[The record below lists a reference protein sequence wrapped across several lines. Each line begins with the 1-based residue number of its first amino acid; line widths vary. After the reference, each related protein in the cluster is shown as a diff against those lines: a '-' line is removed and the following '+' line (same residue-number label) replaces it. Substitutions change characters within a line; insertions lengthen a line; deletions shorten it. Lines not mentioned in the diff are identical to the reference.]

1 MSTSRKGAWV
11 RGAAAILITFGIWV
25 ADAVAQIE
33 GPQVT
38 WYGYTKLDASWD
50 ESAVSAG
57 NFARWVV
64 SPETVSPHAHFN
76 MTARQT
82 RVGLR
87 MKSEI
92 DGAVVQGRWEVDF
105 YGGGAENKNGLQV
118 RHAYVEASWPSGWK
132 LLAGQASDVIS
143 PLAPSTL
150 NYVVAWWSGNVGY
163 RRPQLRVSKE
173 SPLGPASLTVTGAV
187 ARTIGDEFGS
197 DPGDT
202 GTDSGM
208 PTLQGHVGLSWA
220 MGERR
225 ASLGLHGHRGRET
238 LDPELYGEP
247 VEVLSSG
254 WGGDLS
260 LPLGPLVLSGEAWTG
275 SNLDDYFGGI
285 GQGVAMG
292 PITASGVTGSG
303 GWAELALDLGENRF
317 RVGTGVDDPDETDLA
332 AGGRAR
338 NLSYWLSAQ
347 REIGAGLSHGIEV
360 SRWVTDYVG
369 LERGTSVRVQMSVVY
384 SF

>member
-1 MSTSRKGAWV
+1 MSAAGRSEAV
-11 RGAAAILITFGIWV
+11 RRAATVILLVGIWG
-25 ADAVAQIE
+25 ADASAQTE
-33 GPQVT
+33 GPRVT

-50 ESAVSAG
+50 ENAVSAG

-64 SPETVSPHAHFN
+64 SPETVAPHAHFN

-92 DGAVVQGRWEVDF
+92 DGAVVQGLWEVDF

-173 SPLGPASLTVTGAV
+173 SPLGSARLTVTGAV
-187 ARTIGDEFGS
+187 TRTIGDDFGS

-208 PTLQGHVGLSWA
+208 PTVQGRMGLSWP
-220 MGERR
+220 MGDKQ
-225 ASLGLHGHRGRET
+225 AAVGLYAHGGKET
-238 LDPELYGEP
+238 LDPELYGDPME
-247 VEVLSSG
+247 LTSSG
-254 WGGDLS
+254 WGGDVS
-260 LPLGPLVLSGEAWTG
+260 LPLGPVVLSGEAWTG
-275 SNLDDYFGGI
+275 TN
-285 GQGVAMG
+285 GVAMG
-292 PITASGVTGSG
+292 PLTASGVTGSG
-303 GWAELALDLGENRF
+303 GWAQVAWDLGENRF
-317 RVGTGVDDPDETDLA
+317 HVGAGVDDPDEADLS

-338 NLSYWLSAQ
+338 NLSYWASVQ
-347 REIGAGLSHGIEV
+347 RDIGAGLSHGIEV

-369 LERGTSVRVQMSVVY
+369 LDRGTSLRVQMSVIY

>member
-1 MSTSRKGAWV
+1 MSAAGRSEAV
-11 RGAAAILITFGIWV
+11 RRAATVILLVGIWG
-25 ADAVAQIE
+25 ADASAQTE
-33 GPQVT
+33 GPRVT

-50 ESAVSAG
+50 ENAVSAG

-64 SPETVSPHAHFN
+64 SPETVAPHAHFN

-92 DGAVVQGRWEVDF
+92 DGAVVQGLWEVDF

-143 PLAPSTL
+143 PLAPST
-150 NYVVAWWSGNVGY
+150 
-163 RRPQLRVSKE
+163 R
-173 SPLGPASLTVTGAV
+173 LTVTGAV
-187 ARTIGDEFGS
+187 TRTIGDDFGS

-208 PTLQGHVGLSWA
+208 PTVQGRMGLSWP
-220 MGERR
+220 MGDKQ
-225 ASLGLHGHRGRET
+225 AAVGLYAHGGKET
-238 LDPELYGEP
+238 LDPELYGDPME
-247 VEVLSSG
+247 LTSSG
-254 WGGDLS
+254 WGGDVS
-260 LPLGPLVLSGEAWTG
+260 LPLGPVVLSGEAWTG
-275 SNLDDYFGGI
+275 TNLDDYFGGI

-292 PITASGVTGSG
+292 PLTASGVTGSG
-303 GWAELALDLGENRF
+303 GWAQVAWDLGENRF
-317 RVGTGVDDPDETDLA
+317 HVGAGVDDPDEADLS

-338 NLSYWLSAQ
+338 NLSYWASVQ
-347 REIGAGLSHGIEV
+347 RDIGAGLSHGIEV

-369 LERGTSVRVQMSVVY
+369 LDRGTSLRVQMSVIY